1 MTQPD
6 NKDTAAIMYEELTEY
21 VRQDR
26 ERFYRIAY
34 TYLRDR
40 DGALD
45 VVQNAILQAFR
56 KLGNLREPRYMRSW
70 FYRILV
76 NESLSELRRR
86 RRRGDEISLEFIDP
100 PEECQDSDRSRD
112 LFEAVRRLPERSQ
125 TVVILRYYEEL
136 KFDEIARVTRTNVNT
151 VKTRLYQALKEL
163 HSEVQ
168 K

>member
-1 MTQPD
+1 
-6 NKDTAAIMYEELTEY
+6 MYDELTEY

-34 TYLRDR
+34 TYLREH

-56 KLGNLREPRYMRSW
+56 KLPGLREPRYMRSW
-70 FYRILV
+70 FYRILL

-86 RRRGDEISLEFIDP
+86 RKRAGEISIEYV
-100 PEECQDSDRSRD
+100 D
-112 LFEAVRRLPERSQ
+112 LPDERPNPAQTREVFELIRRLPEKLQ

-136 KFDEIARVTRTNVNT
+136 KLDEIARITKTNGNT
-151 VKTRLYQALKEL
+151 VKTRLYQALKYL
-163 HSEVQ
+163 RSEV
-168 K
+168 KK